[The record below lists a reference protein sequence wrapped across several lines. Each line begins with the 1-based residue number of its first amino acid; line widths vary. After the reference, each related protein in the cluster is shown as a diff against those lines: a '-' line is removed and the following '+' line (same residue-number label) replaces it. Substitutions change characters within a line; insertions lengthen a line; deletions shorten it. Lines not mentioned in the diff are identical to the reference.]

1 MIAHEDAPSP
11 PRNIFNSADID
22 LYSSRSGSCIGNPHR
37 NPVEPRNVSNQQ
49 RVRNSDDP
57 SDRAKSEID
66 KGEFESRDHTTFKD
80 TGVARNQPI
89 YPLVVRPAIAFG
101 SFP

>member
-1 MIAHEDAPSP
+1 MIAHKDAASTR
-11 PRNIFNSADID
+11 RNIFKSADID

-49 RVRNSDDP
+49 LVRNSDDP
-57 SDRAKSEID
+57 GDRAKSEID
-66 KGEFESRDHTTFKD
+66 KGKLEGREHTIFKD
-80 TGVARNQPI
+80 TVVARNQPI
-89 YPLVVRPAIAFG
+89 YALNVRLAIAFG